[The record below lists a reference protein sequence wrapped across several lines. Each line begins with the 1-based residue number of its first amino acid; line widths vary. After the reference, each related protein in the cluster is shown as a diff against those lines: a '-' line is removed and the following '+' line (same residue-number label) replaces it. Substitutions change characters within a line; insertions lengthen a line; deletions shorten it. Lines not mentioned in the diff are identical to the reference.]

1 MTSTAEQGAGR
12 TSAGEVLIEASQVT
26 AGYTPGVNILND
38 CSLTLKRGE
47 IVGIIGPNGAGKSTL
62 LKALFGLL
70 AVQSGSIMHRG
81 ESIVGKHSHEQ
92 IGRAHV

>member
-1 MTSTAEQGAGR
+1 MTVNPSTAE
-12 TSAGEVLIEASQVT
+12 VLLEAKGVT

-38 CSLTLKRGE
+38 CSLSLHRGE

-70 AVQSGSIMHRG
+70 RCSRG
-81 ESIVGKHSHEQ
+81 Q
-92 IGRAHV
+92 